1 MCRLDMRRIVASII
15 MLVIA
20 CCGAGATKYP
30 LTVKD
35 SRGKTVVIPQEPRRI
50 VSLAPSNTEIL
61 FSLGLQSRVVGVTRF
76 CNYPADAK
84 KKPTVGDVNI
94 SVEKVISLKPDLVI
108 GHGTLN
114 DSTVRALE
122 SHKVR
127 IVTLDPKT
135 IDQAMRD
142 ILMVGRIT
150 NKEQQ
155 ASKIVEQISS
165 TRSLIKKKLG
175 GIRNKPKVL
184 VAVQANP
191 LWVAGPGTFVDEMIT
206 IAGGTNIASSGKPGF
221 NPFSSEA
228 AVAKN
233 PDVIIVMTKGDKEV
247 FSKGIWKRTAAVRH
261 AQVHEVNPDLLV
273 RPGPRLSDGMLM
285 IARLLHPNVFN
296 KR

>member
-15 MLVIA
+15 TLVIA
-20 CCGAGATKYP
+20 CCGAEATKYP

-35 SRGKTVVIPQEPRRI
+35 SQGKTVVIPQEPKRI

-84 KKPTVGDVNI
+84 KKPKVGDVNI
-94 SVEKVISLKPDLVI
+94 SVEKVISLKPDLVMA
-108 GHGTLN
+108 HGTLN

-127 IVTLDPKT
+127 IVTLDPNT
-135 IDQAMRD
+135 IDQVMRD

-150 NKEQQ
+150 NKERQ

-165 TRSLIKKKLG
+165 TRSLIKRKLR
-175 GIRNKPKVL
+175 GIKNKPKVL

-191 LWVAGPGTFVDEMIT
+191 LWVAGTGTFVDEIIT

-221 NPFSSEA
+221 NPFFSEV

-273 RPGPRLSDGMLM
+273 RPGPRLTDGMQM